1 MAADP
6 GAMLQ
11 GMPSAGGIPHTTS
24 SPKPTPTPWPSL
36 REDLTLHR
44 GPSDV
49 HGAPTWTLH
58 DPARN
63 QYFAIDWVAFEVIS
77 RLSLGKAEAVADAI
91 NAATTLHVDTTEVQG
106 VLRFLEEHEL
116 TARHDSQAVEWL
128 SKRHA
133 LRDKSMSQ
141 HLIHSYLFFRLPILR
156 PDRWLTRVSPH
167 FGFFFSR
174 RFFALT
180 LAALLVGLWGVYRQW
195 PTFSA
200 TLVDTFSLQ
209 GLIGYAGA
217 LIAVKFIHEM
227 GHALTAKRMGCRVPT
242 MGIAFLV
249 MYPMAY
255 TDVTESWK
263 LDSHRKRLKIAGAGI
278 LTEMLVAAWCLL
290 LWTILPDGAARG
302 VAFFLATTSLAATLL
317 INASPF
323 MRFDGYFLLCDLTG
337 IPNLHARSF
346 AMARWWLREK
356 LFLLNDPVPEDVD
369 AHKRLAMILF
379 AWVTW
384 IYRFVV
390 FIGIAVLVYHF
401 FFKLLG
407 IVLFVVEVWYFL
419 ARPIVSELMV
429 WRKRMMDEA
438 AAGSASSSTTLL
450 NTTGASPHS
459 TRKRRRPIVYVAWA
473 LFLLL
478 VVPFDFT
485 INAQGMLKPARSME
499 VIAFT
504 PAQVVSMPPPIGAV
518 LKEGQVIMQLKSP
531 EIDHRIEVLQA
542 RVEVLTRHA
551 ASAGFEAT
559 ARAQQAIL
567 REQLTAAR
575 QELKGLMAE
584 RQRLAPVAPFAGQIM
599 DVTPD
604 IHVGDW
610 VPKGQRLATYA
621 NPGSWIVDTYVEESD
636 LPRLAVG
643 NWARFVPESPGLPA
657 LNMKVIEIDRDA
669 SRTLLDPA
677 LGAPAGGQILARP
690 KNQSLIPE
698 RSVFRVRM
706 AVQGDPGQ
714 VSTGHLRGTVA
725 ILGWPRSI
733 FGEFLRGALTTL
745 VREMGF

>member
-1 MAADP
+1 M
-6 GAMLQ
+6 
-11 GMPSAGGIPHTTS
+11 
-24 SPKPTPTPWPSL
+24 
-36 REDLTLHR
+36 
-44 GPSDV
+44 

-63 QYFAIDWVAFEVIS
+63 QYFSIDWVAFEVIS
-77 RLSLGKAEAVADAI
+77 RLSMGNAQAVADAI
-91 NAATTLHVDTTEVQG
+91 NESTTLHVDTPEVQG
-106 VLRFLEEHEL
+106 VLKFLEEHEL
-116 TARHDSQAVEWL
+116 TARHDAQGVEWL
-128 SKRHA
+128 ARRQA
-133 LRDKSMSQ
+133 LRHKSLSQ
-141 HLIHSYLFFRLPILR
+141 HLIHSYLFFRVPILR
-156 PDRWLTRVSPH
+156 PDRWLTRVTPH
-167 FGFFFSR
+167 VGFFFSA
-174 RFFALT
+174 RFFAFT
-180 LAALLVGLWGVYRQW
+180 LAALLLGLWGVYRQW

-209 GLIGYAGA
+209 GLLGYAGA
-217 LIAVKFIHEM
+217 LIAVKFVHEM

-278 LTEMLVAAWCLL
+278 TTEMLVAAWCLL
-290 LWTILPDGAARG
+290 LWTILPDGSARG
-302 VAFFLATTSLAATLL
+302 VAFFLATTSLTATLL

-337 IPNLHARSF
+337 MPNLHARSF

-356 LFLLNDPVPEDVD
+356 LFVLNDPVPEEVD
-369 AHKRLAMILF
+369 ANKRRVMILF

-390 FIGIAVLVYHF
+390 FIGIAVLVYHV
-401 FFKLLG
+401 FFKALG
-407 IVLFVVEVWYFL
+407 IILFLVEVWYFL
-419 ARPIVSELMV
+419 ARPIVGELLV
-429 WRKRMMDEA
+429 WRKRLKDEA
-438 AAGSASSSTTLL
+438 ASAAGNSAAPSATTAP
-450 NTTGASPHS
+450 NQPASAVVIPAATNNAKVSANASVNPAAQADATAAGAVTTGSPPP

-478 VVPFDFT
+478 VIPFDFT

-504 PAQVVSMPPPIGAV
+504 PAQVVSLPPAIGTP
-518 LKEGQVIMQLKSP
+518 LKEGQVIMQLRAP
-531 EIDHRIEVLQA
+531 EIEHRIEVLRA
-542 RVEVLTRHA
+542 RVESLSRHA

-559 ARAQQAIL
+559 AKAQQAIL
-567 REQLTAAR
+567 REQLAAA
-575 QELKGLMAE
+575 QEELKGLLAE
-584 RQRLAPVAPFAGQIM
+584 QQRLAPAAPFAGQVM
-599 DVTPD
+599 DVVPD

-610 VPKGQRLATYA
+610 VPKGQRLATFA
-621 NPGSWIVDTYVEESD
+621 NPSTWIVDTYVEESD
-636 LPRLAVG
+636 LPRLEVG
-643 NWARFVPESPGLPA
+643 NWARFIPESPALPA
-657 LNMKVIEIDRDA
+657 LNLKVIEIDRDA

-677 LGAPAGGQILARP
+677 LGAMAGGQILVRQ

-698 RSVFRVRM
+698 RSVFRVRL
-706 AVQGDPGQ
+706 AVQGNPGQ
-714 VSTGHLRGTVA
+714 VSTGHLRGAVA

-733 FGEFLRGALTTL
+733 LGEFLRGTLTTL